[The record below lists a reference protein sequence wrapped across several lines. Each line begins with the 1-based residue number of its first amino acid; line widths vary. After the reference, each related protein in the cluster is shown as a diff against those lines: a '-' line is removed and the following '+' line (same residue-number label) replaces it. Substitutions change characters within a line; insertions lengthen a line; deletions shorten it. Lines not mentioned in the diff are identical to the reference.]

1 LMVSM
6 SILDEVE
13 AEGEAEVDVDV
24 EESPSVASGVAV
36 VIDTESD
43 DEDDVASPLALVLGA
58 KAEPETEAEAG
69 APDALRA
76 PKKPLRNFL
85 PNACASTP
93 SAGTGTRLWTGR
105 LSPEGLIVEGEGN
118 GEGEGIDDE
127 LGLEP
132 EVKLDLEVVDVAVV
146 ATPGGIE
153 GVGVVGSIEVIYV
166 MEKAVGAGAS
176 TDSDSAGARARA
188 RARARTDPDA
198 VPSNGP
204 LDGLPTVDRPPEGE
218 GLPDE
223 VGDAEPEVVTLEAQR
238 NESRTR
244 SAPILSLNLAA
255 MKSAAIGGGGG
266 TFPTFPTS
274 PTSSTSPTPPTSSN
288 AAFFGSGD
296 GPAAA
301 TAAASGVV
309 GGDGSAVAMV
319 VSVVVAVG
327 VIEGSGR
334 LVTPIASKVR
344 YVVGS
349 TADDAMASAF
359 TSVGVETPSRSAGT
373 F

>member
-1 LMVSM
+1 MASM

-24 EESPSVASGVAV
+24 EESPSVASEVAA

-43 DEDDVASPLALVLGA
+43 DEDDVASPLVLVLGA
-58 KAEPETEAEAG
+58 EAEPDADAEAG

-76 PKKPLRNFL
+76 PKKPLRNFS

-153 GVGVVGSIEVIYV
+153 GVGVVGSIEVMYV
-166 MEKAVGAGAS
+166 TEAVGAGAS
-176 TDSDSAGARARA
+176 TDSDLAGARARA

-204 LDGLPTVDRPPEGE
+204 LDGLPTVDGPPEGE

-255 MKSAAIGGGGG
+255 VKSAAIGGGGG

-319 VSVVVAVG
+319 VSVVVAVS

-334 LVTPIASKVR
+334 LVTLIASKVR
-344 YVVGS
+344 HVVGS

-359 TSVGVETPSRSAGT
+359 TSVGVETPSRSTGT